1 MIWRHAS
8 KNCSGFPNF
17 CLGTTKFSIPTPMSK
32 AIRITIAGKDLTL
45 RGDNE
50 EKIKQSVREVNVQ
63 FQHLQQTLREQST
76 PTLTVLAALNVAER
90 FVEAREQRQQDVRY
104 VSEELESMARY
115 LERAAQQPLL

>member
-1 MIWRHAS
+1 
-8 KNCSGFPNF
+8 
-17 CLGTTKFSIPTPMSK
+17 MSK
-32 AIRITIAGKDLTL
+32 TIRVTIAGKDLTL

-50 EKIKQSVREVNVQ
+50 EKVKQSVREVNVQ

-90 FVEAREQRQQDVRY
+90 YVEARDQRQQDVQF
-104 VSEELESMARY
+104 VTDELESMTRY

>member
-1 MIWRHAS
+1 
-8 KNCSGFPNF
+8 
-17 CLGTTKFSIPTPMSK
+17 MSK
-32 AIRITIAGKDLTL
+32 AIRVTIAGKDLTL

-90 FVEAREQRQQDVRY
+90 FVEAREQRQQDVRF
-104 VSEELESMARY
+104 VAEELESMTRY

>member
-1 MIWRHAS
+1 
-8 KNCSGFPNF
+8 
-17 CLGTTKFSIPTPMSK
+17 MSK
-32 AIRITIAGKDLTL
+32 AIRVTIAGKDLTL

-63 FQHLQQTLREQST
+63 FQHLQQTMREQST

-90 FVEAREQRQQDVRY
+90 FVEAREQRQQDVRF
-104 VSEELESMARY
+104 VAEELESMTRY